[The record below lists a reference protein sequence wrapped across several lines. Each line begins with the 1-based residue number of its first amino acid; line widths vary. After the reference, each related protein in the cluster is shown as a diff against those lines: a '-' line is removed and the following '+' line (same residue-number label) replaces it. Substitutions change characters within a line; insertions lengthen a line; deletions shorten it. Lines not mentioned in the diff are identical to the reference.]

1 MVLKSPRKLESD
13 LAQERTARNVDRQ
26 VIEEDAVLNPRR
38 YDAL

>member
-26 VIEEDAVLNPRR
+26 DQKKMQ
-38 YDAL
+38 Y